1 MAAKL
6 RGHSVDTVLVK
17 GSSPKVRI
25 IPLPTWPPYSMT
37 LLDLTS
43 WRLVGSPLKVAA
55 GKEFGFAETG

>member
-1 MAAKL
+1 VVGKR

-37 LLDLTS
+37 LLDLT
-43 WRLVGSPLKVAA
+43 L
-55 GKEFGFAETG
+55 TG